1 MVEFIIFWEV
11 IMANLGGRPVAFETP
26 EEFELKAMDYI
37 QWVKNNPVMKTITA
51 SFQGEI
57 TYDKVPHTRG
67 MTQFGLAA
75 HMGIGL
81 RTLHDYKKKPEFSH
95 IYDEVMTIIKS
106 WNADLA
112 LTGEINQALVARLD
126 GHVDSTDIT
135 TNGEPI
141 NKQSLDV
148 SKLTDE
154 QLRSLDSIIS
164 QASQSGTSEK
174 ESD

>member
-1 MVEFIIFWEV
+1 MSK
-11 IMANLGGRPVAFETP
+11 MGRPVAIETP
-26 EEFELKAMDYI
+26 EEFESKAMDYI
-37 QWVKNNPVMKTITA
+37 QWVKDNPVLKTITA

-57 TYDKVPHTRG
+57 TYEKVPHTRG

-81 RTLHDYKKKPEFSH
+81 RTLHDYKNKPDFSH

-126 GHVDSTDIT
+126 GHADQQDIT
-135 TNGEPI
+135 TNGQSI
-141 NKQSLDV
+141 NKPLMSREEFKDIA
-148 SKLTDE
+148 KE
-154 QLRSLDSIIS
+154 IIN
-164 QASQSGTSEK
+164 EI
-174 ESD
+174 

>member
-1 MVEFIIFWEV
+1 
-11 IMANLGGRPVAFETP
+11 MAAMGRPVAFETP
-26 EEFELKAMDYI
+26 EEFERKAMDYI
-37 QWVKNNPVMKTITA
+37 QWVKNNPVMKTVTA
-51 SFQGEI
+51 AFQGVISYEKI
-57 TYDKVPHTRG
+57 PHTRG

-75 HMGIGL
+75 HMGVGL

-126 GHVDSTDIT
+126 GHADTQDHTSSD
-135 TNGEPI
+135 GSMSP
-141 NKQSLDV
+141 KPALDA

-154 QLRSLDSIIS
+154 QLRSLDAILS
-164 QASQSGTSEK
+164 QASEAGTGTS
-174 ESD
+174 

>member
-1 MVEFIIFWEV
+1 
-11 IMANLGGRPVAFETP
+11 MAEMGRPVAFETP
-26 EEFELKAMDYI
+26 EDFERKAMDYI
-37 QWVKNNPVMKTITA
+37 QWVKDNPVLKTITA

-57 TYDKVPHTRG
+57 TYEKVPHTRG

-81 RTLHDYKKKPEFSH
+81 RTLYDYKNKPDFSH

-126 GHVDSTDIT
+126 GHADQQDIT
-135 TNGEPI
+135 TNGQSI
-141 NKQSLDV
+141 NKPLMSREEFKDIA
-148 SKLTDE
+148 KE
-154 QLRSLDSIIS
+154 IIN
-164 QASQSGTSEK
+164 EI
-174 ESD
+174 

>member
-1 MVEFIIFWEV
+1 MSK
-11 IMANLGGRPVAFETP
+11 MGRPVAIETP
-26 EEFELKAMDYI
+26 EEFESKAMDYI
-37 QWVKNNPVMKTITA
+37 QWVKDNPVMKTVTTA
-51 SFQGEI
+51 FQGEI
-57 TYDKVPHTRG
+57 TYEKVPHTRG

-81 RTLHDYKKKPEFSH
+81 RTLHDYKNKPDFSH

-126 GHVDSTDIT
+126 GHVDSQDIT
-135 TNGEPI
+135 TNGESI

-148 SKLTDE
+148 SKLSDE
-154 QLRSLDSIIS
+154 QLRSLDTIIA
-164 QASQSGTSEK
+164 QASESRAGEK
-174 ESD
+174 KSN

>member
-1 MVEFIIFWEV
+1 MSK
-11 IMANLGGRPVAFETP
+11 MGRPVAIETP
-26 EEFELKAMDYI
+26 EEFESKAMDYI
-37 QWVKNNPVMKTITA
+37 QWVKDNPVLKTITA

-57 TYDKVPHTRG
+57 TYEKVPHTRG

-81 RTLHDYKKKPEFSH
+81 RTLHDYKNKPDFSH

-126 GHVDSTDIT
+126 GHADKQDVT
-135 TNGEPI
+135 TNGQSI
-141 NKQSLDV
+141 NKPLMSREEFKDIA
-148 SKLTDE
+148 KE
-154 QLRSLDSIIS
+154 IIN
-164 QASQSGTSEK
+164 EI
-174 ESD
+174 

>member
-1 MVEFIIFWEV
+1 MMSV
-11 IMANLGGRPVAFETP
+11 MGRPVAIETP
-26 EEFELKAMDYI
+26 EDFERKAMDYI
-37 QWVKNNPVMKTITA
+37 QWVKNNPVMKTVTA
-51 SFQGEI
+51 AFQGVISYE
-57 TYDKVPHTRG
+57 KVPHTRG

-81 RTLHDYKKKPEFSH
+81 RTLHDYKKKPDFSH

-126 GHVDSTDIT
+126 GHIEKQDIT
-135 TNGEPI
+135 TNGESI
-141 NKQSLDV
+141 NKPAIDT

-154 QLRSLDSIIS
+154 QLRSLDTILS
-164 QASQSGTSEK
+164 QASETGTIET
-174 ESD
+174 